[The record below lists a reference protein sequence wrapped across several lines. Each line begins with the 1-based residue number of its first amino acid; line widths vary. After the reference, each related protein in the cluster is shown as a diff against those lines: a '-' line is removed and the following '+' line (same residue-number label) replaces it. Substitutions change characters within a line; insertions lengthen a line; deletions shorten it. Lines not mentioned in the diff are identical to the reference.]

1 MKERK
6 SYRVVMGQKLREF
19 RESRGLTAYRVAKNG
34 GIRIDQVASV
44 EAGETNYTI
53 DVFLGYVI
61 GCDLYLYFGEK
72 GEGRKLPH
80 DFEDLAEKA
89 ITNDPDAKE

>member
-1 MKERK
+1 
-6 SYRVVMGQKLREF
+6 MGQKLREF

-61 GCDLYLYFGEK
+61 GCDLYLYFSEK
-72 GEGRKLPH
+72 GEGRELPH
-80 DFEDLAEKA
+80 DFKDLAEKA
-89 ITNDPDAKE
+89 IAKCPDAEE

>member
-61 GCDLYLYFGEK
+61 GCELYLFFGEK
-72 GEGRKLPH
+72 GEGRELPH
-80 DFEDLAEKA
+80 DFNELAGKA
-89 ITNDPDAKE
+89 AENYPDAKK